1 MKEYITIDAAGTKLY
16 YKDKEKT
23 IIHREDG
30 PAVEYYNGSKIWHLN
45 NVQHRMDGP
54 AAELSNGSMV
64 WIINGV
70 FIFAVD
76 KSDNVADRME

>member
-23 IIHREDG
+23 ILHRVDG
-30 PAVEYYNGSKIWHLN
+30 PAVEYYNGVKIWYLN
-45 NVQHRMDGP
+45 NVQHCMNGP

-64 WIINGV
+64 WIINGEL
-70 FIFAVD
+70 IFEVNESGTVIRRL
-76 KSDNVADRME
+76 K